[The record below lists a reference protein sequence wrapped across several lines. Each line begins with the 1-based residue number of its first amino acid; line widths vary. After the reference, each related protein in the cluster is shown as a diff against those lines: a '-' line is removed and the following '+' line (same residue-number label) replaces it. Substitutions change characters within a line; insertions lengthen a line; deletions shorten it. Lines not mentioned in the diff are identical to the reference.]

1 MASARVKWC
10 RSAAPSTSLMPRFG
24 GPIDHHAWREERWA
38 RFNTAGTRR
47 LKQCVERYSGAKR
60 ASWRLPTAWHS
71 PTSRSEFAQPDASA
85 NARMGRKAIHSTVLT
100 TDEEA
105 MAVALRRY
113 MLLPLNACRSALKA
127 SISHLT
133 RFALHR
139 CRQRRDIRRLPD
151 MTGTSRPRVS
161 SKRT

>member
-71 PTSRSEFAQPDASA
+71 PTSRSEFAQPDAFRQCA
-85 NARMGRKAIHSTVLT
+85 NGAEGHSFH
-100 TDEEA
+100 
-105 MAVALRRY
+105 RPHHRWPWRY
-113 MLLPLNACRSALKA
+113 AATCCSRWTPAGPH
-127 SISHLT
+127 SHLT
-133 RFALHR
+133 RSALHR
-139 CRQRRDIRRLPD
+139 CRQRHDIRRLAD

-161 SKRT
+161 SRRT